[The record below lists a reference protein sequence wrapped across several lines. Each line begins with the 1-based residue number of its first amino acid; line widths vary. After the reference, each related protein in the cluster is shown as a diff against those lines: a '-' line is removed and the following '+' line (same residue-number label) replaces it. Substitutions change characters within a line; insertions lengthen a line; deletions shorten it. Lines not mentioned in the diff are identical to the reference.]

1 MSAAAAISSND
12 PRKALIRCIQAT
24 RMTLEP
30 MRDDPIWRDF
40 LTQAVG
46 VASLRGMDAE
56 KLHAVLAA
64 LDKAGAGKP
73 RRRDAR
79 SAAGGYVSRFKNQPP
94 YAKARAQWVNL
105 AKAGKVGD
113 RSDAALDAF
122 IAGRVGQDLGAIDNR
137 QWDVVIK
144 ALSDWLERPAAKGRV
159 K

>member
-1 MSAAAAISSND
+1 MSAAAATSSDD
-12 PRKALIRCIQAT
+12 PRKVLIKRIQAT

-30 MRDDPIWRDF
+30 LRDDPTWRDF
-40 LTQAVG
+40 LTRAVG
-46 VASLRGMDAE
+46 IASLREMDAG
-56 KLHAVLAA
+56 KLHEVLTA

-94 YAKARAQWVNL
+94 YAKARALWINL

-122 IAGRVGQDLGAIDNR
+122 IAGRVGQDLGSLTNQ

-144 ALSDWLERPAAKGRV
+144 ALSDWSARPKVEGV
-159 K
+159 